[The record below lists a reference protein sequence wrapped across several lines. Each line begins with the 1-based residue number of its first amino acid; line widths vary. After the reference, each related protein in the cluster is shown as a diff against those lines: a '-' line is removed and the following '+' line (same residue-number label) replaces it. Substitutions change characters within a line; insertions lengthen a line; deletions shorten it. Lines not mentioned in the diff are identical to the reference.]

1 MTEVEQTRLGNFGKL
16 VAKSGKV
23 DFDSLKTLEDLEL
36 VDECPLLD
44 EFDDDFV
51 QSL

>member
-1 MTEVEQTRLGNFGKL
+1 MVEQTRLSNFVKL
-16 VAKSGKV
+16 VAKSDKV
-23 DFDSLKTLEDLEL
+23 DFDSLKTLEDPGL